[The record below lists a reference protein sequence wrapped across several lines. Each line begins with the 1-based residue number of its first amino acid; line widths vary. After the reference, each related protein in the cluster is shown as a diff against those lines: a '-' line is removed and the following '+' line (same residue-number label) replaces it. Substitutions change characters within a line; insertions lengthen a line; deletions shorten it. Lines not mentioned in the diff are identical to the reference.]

1 MPGSL
6 NVASRGYAAER
17 LARIVLLPPSMKKTT
32 SILFLAT
39 ALLGG
44 CAARSSTPTARAD
57 AVRLFASGVSCDE
70 IATKLAVDRD
80 HARELIR
87 TGMADLNR
95 KFYKTR

>member
-1 MPGSL
+1 M
-6 NVASRGYAAER
+6 
-17 LARIVLLPPSMKKTT
+17 KTT
-32 SILFLAT
+32 ISILVLAS

-44 CAARSSTPTARAD
+44 CAAHSTPAARAT
-57 AVRLFASGVSCDE
+57 AARLFAEGESCDA
-70 IATKLAVDRD
+70 IAVKLQVDRA

>member
-1 MPGSL
+1 MTKTL
-6 NVASRGYAAER
+6 CIVVLAS
-17 LARIVLLPPSMKKTT
+17 
-32 SILFLAT
+32 

-44 CAARSSTPTARAD
+44 CAARSTTPAARAT
-57 AVRLFASGVSCDE
+57 AARLFAEGESCDA
-70 IATKLAVDRD
+70 IAAKLKIDRA